1 MFGISSQMDK
11 VKIDVQVELHSGK
24 QLLGVLFLRRDQR
37 MSDLL
42 NDQRSFLPLEKTDG
56 LVINLSK
63 AHIAQVT
70 QLGQVANVKGR
81 QDPYQILG
89 VDTKASDEE
98 VRSTYHRR
106 VQNYHPDV
114 IQGAGLPREFVDLAN
129 TQMARINDAYQRIV
143 ELRKEQPAARPPT
156 SRAPNSGGGRSV
168 P

>member
-1 MFGISSQMDK
+1 MLGISSQMDK
-11 VKIDVQVELHSGK
+11 IKIDVQVELHNGK

-63 AHIAQVT
+63 SHIAQVT
-70 QLGQVANVKGR
+70 QLGQVVNARGR

-89 VDTKASDEE
+89 VDTKASDDE
-98 VRSTYHRR
+98 VRNTYHRR

-129 TQMARINDAYQRIV
+129 MQMARINDAFERIQV
-143 ELRKEQPAARPPT
+143 LRNEQGT
-156 SRAPNSGGGRSV
+156 SKPSQAGRGAP
-168 P
+168 